1 MLSVEIVDCSSLKL
15 ILHKTATTKVTT
27 IHSSNELFTF
37 HYICHTKLL
46 NEIQLFPQNLLH
58 LTLFCYMTASP
69 KNVHVSR
76 YLLLNHI
83 NCQMLPT
90 NKYKPHTINNHLNY
104 NTFVIITP
112 N

>member
-58 LTLFCYMTASP
+58 STLFLLHDSITKKCTCLLVSSSKSYKLSNAS
-69 KNVHVSR
+69 N
-76 YLLLNHI
+76 
-83 NCQMLPT
+83 
-90 NKYKPHTINNHLNY
+90 
-104 NTFVIITP
+104 
-112 N
+112 